1 MIAKNEAE
9 PNRAPSFSLKALF
22 KKMGMSALLRQCR
35 FRKRS
40 GASCEELLLA
50 ALTVVLSGHR
60 NVWEFFEGRASK
72 GCAASRDALYRFL
85 KRGECNW
92 DRLLLKMAVFTS
104 RFLCSLAG
112 PDEKPAG
119 VLIVDDTPIER
130 PRAKKCQC
138 AFRLHSHVTG
148 SKFKGMLQESLG
160 WSDGI
165 SYVPV
170 ADAITGSRKPELAV
184 ARQVP
189 PRDGRTASARA
200 RREMTGSTKPEIL
213 KERARQALAAGIKAQ
228 YLLADSWYCS
238 DELFSNMREL
248 GLGVITMA
256 KSTVLFSD
264 RKGGMR
270 MRQSELRGIAA
281 RRAGGSGSS
290 ALSMIA
296 FTKGGARVRL
306 VFVSKRNSQDEF
318 ITLACTD
325 CELPAEEIVKLY
337 ARRWMIEVR
346 FKAQK
351 QWLGLGT
358 ECQGHLFETVHSQM
372 IISSMRYML
381 LELNRRIEKDPRSF
395 CACCRAVRE
404 ECRELSY
411 AEALKTLAAM
421 ITSLPEKLLDK
432 KIVTRRQAG
441 LIAEAISDMLE
452 EWFSSTL
459 DYIKGFMERSIDRA
473 RKSMSHFKEPAGC

>member
-1 MIAKNEAE
+1 MIARNEAE
-9 PNRAPSFSLKALF
+9 PNRAPSFSLKAL
-22 KKMGMSALLRQCR
+22 

-85 KRGECNW
+85 KRGEYNW
-92 DRLLLKMAVFTS
+92 DRLLLKMAAFTS

-138 AFRLHSHVTG
+138 AFRLHNHVTG
-148 SKFKGMLQESLG
+148 FKFKGMLQESLG

-170 ADAITGSRKPELAV
+170 ADAITGSKKPELAV

-213 KERARQALAAGIKAQ
+213 KERVARALAAGIEAK

-281 RRAGGSGSS
+281 RRSGGRG

-296 FTKGGARVRL
+296 FTKEGARVRL

-318 ITLACTD
+318 ITLVCTD

-473 RKSMSHFKEPAGC
+473 RKSMSHFKEPAGG

>member
-1 MIAKNEAE
+1 MIARNEAE
-9 PNRAPSFSLKALF
+9 PNRAPSFSLKAL
-22 KKMGMSALLRQCR
+22 

-85 KRGECNW
+85 KRGEYNW
-92 DRLLLKMAVFTS
+92 DRLLLKMAAFTS

-138 AFRLHSHVTG
+138 AFRLHNHVTG
-148 SKFKGMLQESLG
+148 FKFKGMLQESLG

-165 SYVPV
+165 SCVPV

-213 KERARQALAAGIKAQ
+213 KERVARALAAGIEAK

-281 RRAGGSGSS
+281 RRSGGRG

-296 FTKGGARVRL
+296 FTKEGARVRL

-318 ITLACTD
+318 ITLVCTD

-473 RKSMSHFKEPAGC
+473 RKSMSHFKEPAGG